1 MFGLPSGL
9 AQEIFRDVGRE
20 LKERREHDDLYSIYS
35 YAAPDLPP
43 DPATK
48 DPDLAA
54 RLNDNAELAQ
64 DKLSKVRGEIG
75 VGCSMDGLGWKQSL
89 IKSSF
94 IFFFM
99 LEILH

>member
-1 MFGLPSGL
+1 MFCLPSGL

-35 YAAPDLPP
+35 YATPDLPP

-48 DPDLAA
+48 DADLAA
-54 RLNDNAELAQ
+54 RLNDNAEIAQ
-64 DKLSKVRGEIG
+64 DKLSKVRGENWCG
-75 VGCSMDGLGWKQSL
+75 LLDGLGWKQSL

-94 IFFFM
+94 FFSSC
-99 LEILH
+99 